1 MTLVAGITK
10 TIQER
15 DIALHLV
22 TIDKVRRVLGSHNG
36 MIEAKG
42 KWRGGRLARFLL
54 AVWWGWVVF
63 REPV

>member
-1 MTLVAGITK
+1 MTLEAGTTK
-10 TIQER
+10 TIRER

-22 TIDKVRRVLGSHNG
+22 TIDKIRRVLGSRNG

-54 AVWWGWVVF
+54 AVW
-63 REPV
+63 